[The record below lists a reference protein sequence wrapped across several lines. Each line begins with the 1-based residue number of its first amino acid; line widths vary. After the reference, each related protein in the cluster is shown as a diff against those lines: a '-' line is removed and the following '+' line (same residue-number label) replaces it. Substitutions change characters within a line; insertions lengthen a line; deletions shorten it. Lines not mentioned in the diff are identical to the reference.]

1 MFYGRDRQPWKQ
13 TAEKFGYT
21 KYSRH
26 HGARRVL
33 GKTKND
39 GRPPDTGK
47 ALMRIRKVK
56 EPEYEKFYRWK
67 QNSCWL
73 DSSLAVLFAAASRDY
88 SDSLEP
94 MFSGLP
100 PNHPLK
106 DPRQMFHTRRETVQI
121 SGYESGGCNLLTT
134 QRDGFRQVL
143 RDVPGSPIKSL
154 SEFSSM
160 FVSVH

>member
-1 MFYGRDRQPWKQ
+1 
-13 TAEKFGYT
+13 
-21 KYSRH
+21 
-26 HGARRVL
+26 L

-47 ALMRIRKVK
+47 ALMQIRKVK

-73 DSSLAVLFAAASRDY
+73 ESSLAVLFAAASRDY

-106 DPRQMFHTRRETVQI
+106 DLRQMFHTRRETVQI
-121 SGYESGGCNLLTT
+121 SGYESGGCDLLTT
-134 QRDGFRQVL
+134 QRDGPGENAATAAALRGIDAALTRWWLCYCRGSDQVP
-143 RDVPGSPIKSL
+143 RSL
-154 SEFSSM
+154 
-160 FVSVH
+160 